1 MSKKNLTIV
10 GIVAVVAI
18 AFIWGIGV
26 NNKLVTEEENVSK
39 AWSQVENV
47 YKRRMDLI
55 PQLVNTVQG
64 AANYEKSV
72 LTEVTNARAG
82 VQEAT
87 VDPSTLSEEQIK
99 AYQQAQDKLSKAV
112 ANTIKVTVER
122 YPELLARVRREGHAV
137 GNHTYHHLKG
147 FKTCTHAYLQDV
159 QQANAILQTHLFRP
173 PHGRMK
179 YSQKKALRLAGQTI
193 YLWDVLTHDYN
204 PCYSVEKML
213 SVVKRY
219 TRNGSIIVMH
229 DSLKSKDRMLKVL
242 PLVIQWL
249 HAEGYKCETLP

>member
-1 MSKKNLTIV
+1 MRLLYQFPTWLQRLYR
-10 GIVAVVAI
+10 GVV
-18 AFIWGIGV
+18 W
-26 NNKLVTEEENVSK
+26 
-39 AWSQVENV
+39 
-47 YKRRMDLI
+47 RMDPSSKVVYLTFDDGPI
-55 PQLVNTVQG
+55 PECTPQILDILAQ
-64 AANYEKSV
+64 Y
-72 LTEVTNARAG
+72 G
-82 VQEAT
+82 VKAT
-87 VDPSTLSEEQIK
+87 FFMVGE
-99 AYQQAQDKLSKAV
+99 
-112 ANTIKVTVER
+112 NVER

>member
-1 MSKKNLTIV
+1 MRLLYQFPTWLQRLYR
-10 GIVAVVAI
+10 GVV
-18 AFIWGIGV
+18 W
-26 NNKLVTEEENVSK
+26 
-39 AWSQVENV
+39 
-47 YKRRMDLI
+47 RMDSSSKVVYLTFDDGPI
-55 PQLVNTVQG
+55 PECTPQ
-64 AANYEKSV
+64 V
-72 LTEVTNARAG
+72 LDILAQYGVKATFFMVGENA
-82 VQEAT
+82 
-87 VDPSTLSEEQIK
+87 
-99 AYQQAQDKLSKAV
+99 
-112 ANTIKVTVER
+112 ER
-122 YPELLARVRREGHAV
+122 YPELLARVRGEGHAV

-147 FKTCTHAYLQDV
+147 FKTCTHAYLHDI

-204 PCYSVEKML
+204 PCYSVEKIL

-249 HAEGYKCETLP
+249 HAEGYQCETLP